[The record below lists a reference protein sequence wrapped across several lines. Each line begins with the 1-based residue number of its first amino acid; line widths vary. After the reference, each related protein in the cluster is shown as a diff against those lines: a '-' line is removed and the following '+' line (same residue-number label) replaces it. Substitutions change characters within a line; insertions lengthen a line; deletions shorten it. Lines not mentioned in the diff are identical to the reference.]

1 LSSPLYLPLDPHD
14 EKERGETGE
23 ESDVVASFPRGL
35 CLLRFFSLP
44 SSTRTRREEDV
55 INPFSLFFPLCSQ
68 MKKER
73 EEKGKGGRVDR

>member
-1 LSSPLYLPLDPHD
+1 
-14 EKERGETGE
+14 
-23 ESDVVASFPRGL
+23 L